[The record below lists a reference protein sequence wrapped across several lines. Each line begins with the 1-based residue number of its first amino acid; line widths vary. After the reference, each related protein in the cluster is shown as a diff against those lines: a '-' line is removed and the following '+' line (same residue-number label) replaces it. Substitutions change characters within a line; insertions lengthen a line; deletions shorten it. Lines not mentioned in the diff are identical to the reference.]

1 MSMPD
6 TQQQE
11 PQENSHHLLLIAL
24 FALSMIILLVISIVL
39 IAPEIEKDLNQKVME
54 ELEKKGIEA
63 TVTLSGRDVTLS
75 GTVTTSKEIQQ
86 AQTSTT
92 KICGIH
98 FIDNQLVPHDKL
110 ATAHKPPVAPQHIA
124 QKKQIPQQIVTDST
138 TLHPLPEKNTP
149 LATNDESISNKKNN
163 ASSFGKTEEKS
174 SHTLQEKTVK
184 QEKKSTTYKSSE
196 AYEKILA
203 AMSRYNENKKIASTM
218 NTQDKTA
225 IDFDASTIQFK
236 KNTSTLTSSA
246 KKSLVLLAVKLKNTE
261 KTIEI
266 IVSSKKSDT
275 AFNRAKKIQHYLIKQ
290 GLKKK
295 HLIIIGR
302 TSNTGNTVTIVESGT

>member
-11 PQENSHHLLLIAL
+11 SQENRHHLLLVAL
-24 FALSMIILLVISIVL
+24 FTLSMIILLVISIVL
-39 IAPEIEKDLNQKVME
+39 IAPEIEKDLNQKITE

-75 GTVTTSKEIQQ
+75 GTVTTPEDIQQ

-98 FIDNQLVPHDKL
+98 FIDNQLVPHEKRA
-110 ATAHKPPVAPQHIA
+110 AT
-124 QKKQIPQQIVTDST
+124 QKRQSPQQTITDLT
-138 TLHPLPEKNTP
+138 TPLPPPP
-149 LATNDESISNKKNN
+149 LITNNENISNIKNN
-163 ASSFGKTEEKS
+163 SLSFSKTEEKS
-174 SHTLQEKTVK
+174 SNTIQETRVK
-184 QEKKSTTYKSSE
+184 QEKKSTTAYKSSE

-203 AMSRYNENKKIASTM
+203 AMSRYNENKKIASE
-218 NTQDKTA
+218 NSTQDKTS

-266 IVSSKKSDT
+266 IVSSKKSDL

-302 TSNTGNTVTIVESGT
+302 TSHTGNTVTIIESKA